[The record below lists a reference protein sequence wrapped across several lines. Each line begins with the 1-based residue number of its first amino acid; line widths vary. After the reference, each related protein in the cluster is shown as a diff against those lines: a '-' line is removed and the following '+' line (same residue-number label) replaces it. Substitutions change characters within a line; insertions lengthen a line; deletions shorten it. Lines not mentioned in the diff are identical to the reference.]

1 MKEQKEADMENE
13 FQPFANESDL
23 LRIGNLEIENRVD
36 RLTLSGDLVLRRDRG
51 GLALARELHALL
63 GRAIAG
69 MESDPALPEQI
80 EVLAARNVRNPF
92 A

>member
-1 MKEQKEADMENE
+1 MENE

-23 LRIGNLEIENRVD
+23 VRIGNLEIENRVD
-36 RLTLSGDLVLRRDRG
+36 RLTLTGDLVLSRDRG

-63 GRAIAG
+63 GAIAA
-69 MESDPALPEQI
+69 MESDPALPERI
-80 EVLAARNVRNPF
+80 ELLAARSVRNPF